1 MRRRRRRARRR
12 WRASSQR
19 GEPVYGVNTGFGKLA
34 GVRIADADL
43 AELQRN
49 IVLSHA
55 AGVGPATSVE
65 TTRLMM
71 ALKLASL
78 AQGASG
84 VRLET
89 LRLLEAML
97 ARGLTPVVPAQGSV
111 GASGD
116 LAPLAHMAATMIGVG
131 EARFRDRVLPA
142 ADALAAAGLAPIA
155 LAPKEGLA
163 LLNGT
168 QFSTANALV
177 GLFEAE
183 ALLRAALVV
192 GALSTDAARGSDAPF
207 DPRIHALR
215 RHRGQI
221 DVAHSLRALMAGSA
235 IRASHVHDDPR
246 VQDPYCLRCQ
256 PQVMGA
262 CLDLLRQAAA
272 TLDDEANGVT
282 DNPLIF
288 AETDEALSGG
298 NFHAEPVAFA
308 ADMIALAICE
318 IGSLAERRVAML
330 VDPALSGLPAFL
342 TPKPG
347 LNSGF
352 MIAQV
357 TAAALVSE
365 NKQRAYPAS
374 VDSIPTSANQEDH
387 VSMAAHGARRLLPM
401 AENAA
406 AVIGIELLAAAQAC
420 EFHRPLASSAPLEAA
435 MARLRNDVARLE
447 ADRYLHPD
455 IAAATALVRGG
466 EIVAAVGDDAAA
478 DARRSEADERRA
490 RMASGRA
497 RRRAADRQHSPRRNR
512 VRRPRGA
519 LRQRLAG
526 AARRRLAHPAALRF
540 RRARSAR
547 RSSGPRCRAR

>member
-1 MRRRRRRARRR
+1 MTDVVTLDPGNVSLAQ
-12 WRASSQR
+12 WRAVYEGASVSLAPACRPAIQR
-19 GEPVYGVNTGFGKLA
+19 TADAVAAIVTKGDPVYGVNTGFGKLA
-34 GVRIADADL
+34 SVRIAPADL
-43 AELQRN
+43 ATLQRN

-55 AGVGPATSVE
+55 AGVGDPTPVPVV
-65 TTRLMM
+65 RLMM

-84 VRLET
+84 VRLATIDLIES
-89 LRLLEAML
+89 ML
-97 ARGLTPVVPAQGSV
+97 ARGLTPVVPQQGSV

-116 LAPLAHMAATMIGVG
+116 LAPLAHMTAAMIGVG
-131 EARFRDRVLPA
+131 KIALRGETVGA
-142 ADALAAAGLAPIA
+142 AEALALAGLAPLSLGA
-155 LAPKEGLA
+155 KEGLA

-168 QFSTANALV
+168 QFSTAYALAGV
-177 GLFEAE
+177 FEAE
-183 ALLRAALVV
+183 TLFRSALVT

-221 DVAHSLRALMAGSA
+221 ETAEALRGLMAGSE
-235 IRASHVHDDPR
+235 IRASHLINDER

-262 CLDLLRQAAA
+262 ALDVLRQAASTLA
-272 TLDDEANGVT
+272 TEANGVS

-288 AETDEALSGG
+288 PEDGVALSGG

-308 ADMIALAICE
+308 ADMIALAVCE
-318 IGSLAERRVAML
+318 IGALAERRIAML

-352 MIAQV
+352 MIPQV

-401 AENAA
+401 VENAVS
-406 AVIGIELLAAAQAC
+406 VIGIELLAAVQGC
-420 EFHRPLASSAPLEAA
+420 DFHAPLKSS
-435 MARLRNDVARLE
+435 RVLE
-447 ADRYLHPD
+447 NVRERVRAEIPYLDEDRHFHPD
-455 IAAATALVRGG
+455 LVAAGSLVR
-466 EIVAAVGDDAAA
+466 
-478 DARRSEADERRA
+478 
-490 RMASGRA
+490 SGA
-497 RRRAADRQHSPRRNR
+497 ITT
-512 VRRPRGA
+512 
-519 LRQRLAG
+519 LAG
-526 AARRRLAHPAALRF
+526 SILPTI
-540 RRARSAR
+540 
-547 RSSGPRCRAR
+547 SGDKE

>member
-1 MRRRRRRARRR
+1 MTVTLRAGEASLND
-12 WRASSQR
+12 WRAIWRGASVALDPAHEPVVAASAAAVSRILDR
-19 GEPVYGVNTGFGKLA
+19 GEPVYGINTGFGKLA
-34 GVRIADADL
+34 GVRIAPADL
-43 AELQRN
+43 AQLQRN

-55 AGVGPATSVE
+55 AGVGEPSPAAIV
-65 TTRLMM
+65 RLMM
-71 ALKLASL
+71 ALKLGGL

-84 VRLET
+84 VKLET

-97 ARGLTPVVPAQGSV
+97 ARGVTPIVPAQGSV

-131 EARFRDRVLPA
+131 EARVGDRVAPA
-142 ADALAAAGLAPIA
+142 AEALGAVGLAPIA

-183 ALLRAALVV
+183 ALLRSALVV

-207 DPRIHALR
+207 DSRIHALR

-221 DVAHSLRALMAGSA
+221 DVADALRALMAGSA
-235 IRASHVHDDPR
+235 IRASHLTGDER

-262 CLDLLRQAAA
+262 CLDLLRQAAT
-272 TLDDEANGVT
+272 TLADEANGVT

-288 AETDEALSGG
+288 ADNDEALSGG

-308 ADMIALAICE
+308 ADMIALALCE
-318 IGSLAERRVAML
+318 IGSLSERRVAML

-342 TPKPG
+342 TPRPG

-352 MIAQV
+352 MIGQV

-387 VSMAAHGARRLLPM
+387 VSMAAHGARRLTPM
-401 AENAA
+401 AENAF
-406 AVIGIELLAAAQAC
+406 AVTGIELLVAAQGC
-420 EFHRPLASSAPLEAA
+420 DFHAPLRSSGPLEAA
-435 MARLRNDVARLE
+435 RARLRQEVA
-447 ADRYLHPD
+447 AFGDDRYLHPD
-455 IAAATALVRGG
+455 ILAAARLMRSGA
-466 EIVAAVGDDAAA
+466 IV
-478 DARRSEADERRA
+478 EA
-490 RMASGRA
+490 
-497 RRRAADRQHSPRRNR
+497 
-512 VRRPRGA
+512 
-519 LRQRLAG
+519 AG
-526 AARRRLAHPAALRF
+526 AELLPTLEAGRL
-540 RRARSAR
+540 
-547 RSSGPRCRAR
+547 